1 MAAKRKTILVLSAGA
16 PNAPLGAGALSAM
29 LKNGID
35 FQRIYASGG
44 GVILALLYIAPAEIG
59 KYKSDEEKLACRLRA
74 LASLPERL
82 GIDDRIYDRIPLGYK
97 AFVKRGPW
105 YRVMRALTDN
115 FKIGSGSFDE
125 AQKARYPTLAKI
137 KKSLDDALPDDR
149 KRLYNDMVDL
159 ATVVM
164 TPTFFFARS
173 KRLRKLFPWTGAFDD
188 LIDWN
193 AQTGLCEP
201 LPWLEELIDWKYLNK
216 WDGELYIPAYHLTD
230 DSATRD
236 TRVFCNAK
244 EEAQMDDDR
253 KKKFGVITPDTV
265 RASLAAPFFYPTKYL
280 KKDELNPDEDNAPY
294 REGAY
299 EDPYNEEL
307 WLEELRTDLSADR
320 KREKLRKGRSA
331 DRRPVEPAKGDI
343 ENIFVIDL
351 LSTRELQMALLNRP
365 DNLWEAFGQQ
375 ILTPIVAQSKTS
387 RYKIAEM
394 IKDTNNDI
402 RRGKRLA
409 TIVSEIKAADAKA
422 ADAKAA
428 DAKGTG
434 AKGTG
439 AKAAGVNFEGQFSDE
454 LDNAELNQLTLL
466 PPLTF
471 GIQKLPAER
480 QRRIMDWSYS
490 NMSELFEIG
499 KEAASAYID
508 KPLTAAVAVEDLV
521 EAQRERAETARNAEA
536 KTAAAQQA
544 KAEAEAALKSLDDFS
559 AGLKRPKEDREALR
573 KKLEAAPGLAGL
585 ARDVR
590 ERWETMSDKFT
601 QLEMPSSQPA
611 PSSPEEPPV
620 PSKPAPPS
628 PKEPPVPRKPAPP
641 SPEEPPV
648 PDSRGGLLRL

>member
-1 MAAKRKTILVLSAGA
+1 
-16 PNAPLGAGALSAM
+16 
-29 LKNGID
+29 
-35 FQRIYASGG
+35 
-44 GVILALLYIAPAEIG
+44 
-59 KYKSDEEKLACRLRA
+59 
-74 LASLPERL
+74 
-82 GIDDRIYDRIPLGYK
+82 
-97 AFVKRGPW
+97 
-105 YRVMRALTDN
+105 
-115 FKIGSGSFDE
+115 
-125 AQKARYPTLAKI
+125 
-137 KKSLDDALPDDR
+137 
-149 KRLYNDMVDL
+149 
-159 ATVVM
+159 
-164 TPTFFFARS
+164 
-173 KRLRKLFPWTGAFDD
+173 
-188 LIDWN
+188 
-193 AQTGLCEP
+193 
-201 LPWLEELIDWKYLNK
+201 
-216 WDGELYIPAYHLTD
+216 
-230 DSATRD
+230 
-236 TRVFCNAK
+236 
-244 EEAQMDDDR
+244 MDDDR

-428 DAKGTG
+428 DAKGTGAKGTG